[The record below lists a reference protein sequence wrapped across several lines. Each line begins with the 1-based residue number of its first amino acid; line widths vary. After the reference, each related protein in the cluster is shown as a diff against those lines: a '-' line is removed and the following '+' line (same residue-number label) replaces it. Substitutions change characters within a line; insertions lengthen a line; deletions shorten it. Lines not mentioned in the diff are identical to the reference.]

1 MEIKS
6 HCNKFLTPPID
17 SKQTRASKG
26 CLRKGLSRIG
36 LDHMK
41 QGYFRSL
48 TFDYSVQDDCKQY
61 LNSRSCYFDGFF
73 FQGMC
78 LWKNEG
84 FG

>member
-1 MEIKS
+1 
-6 HCNKFLTPPID
+6 
-17 SKQTRASKG
+17 
-26 CLRKGLSRIG
+26 
-36 LDHMK
+36 MK

-48 TFDYSVQDDCKQY
+48 TFDYSVLDDCKQY
-61 LNSRSCYFDGFF
+61 LNSRSCYFDVFF